1 MVSYSKEFKQ
11 SIIARM
17 LPPNAQ
23 SVTKLQVETGI
34 ANQTLYN
41 WRKKALEGGKPVIN
55 GDIPA
60 STWSSEAKFC
70 VLLETALLNEHEIS
84 EYCRSRG
91 LYVEQIQ
98 QWRDAAVAGQS
109 KDVLNQREREEFNRL
124 KKQNKALEKELRRK
138 DKALAET
145 AALLVLR
152 KKAQAIWGDDEDN

>member
-1 MVSYSKEFKQ
+1 MVRYSNEFKH

-23 SVTKLQVETGI
+23 SVAEIQVETGI
-34 ANQTLYN
+34 ANQTLYS
-41 WRKKALEGGKPVIN
+41 WRKKALDGGKPVVN

-60 STWSSEAKFC
+60 SAWSNETKFC
-70 VLLETALLNEHEIS
+70 VLLETASLNEHELS

-98 QWRDAAVAGQS
+98 QWRVAAVAGQS
-109 KDVLNQREREEFNRL
+109 KDVLNHREREEFNQL
-124 KKQNKALEKELRRK
+124 KKKNKALEKELRRK
-138 DKALAET
+138 EKALAET

-152 KKAQAIWGDDEDN
+152 KKAQAIWGDGEDN